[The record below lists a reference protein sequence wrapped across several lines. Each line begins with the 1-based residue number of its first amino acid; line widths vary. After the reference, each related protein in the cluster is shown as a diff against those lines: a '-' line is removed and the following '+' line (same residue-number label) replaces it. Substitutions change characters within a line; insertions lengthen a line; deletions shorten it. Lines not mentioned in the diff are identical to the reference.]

1 MMEEHKLKSIISEHI
16 GNKALLRSNAIS
28 ESNESRWPLVTKSIE
43 NMRVLL
49 QAFSEEQKQSKD
61 FDAIS
66 STGRAHVVHLVG
78 HVLREA
84 DAEKTQALTL
94 YCAPKELQEGEN
106 GKAYMDSLRKFIHS
120 IGMSNH
126 VCVLDSL
133 TVNLR
138 KEKGCSGPYSG
149 VSIFNI
155 PKKQQAGVLQMIEA
169 KLPSTDI
176 TVENGIQIKMADE
189 VPFAQ
194 LMELWAAVNEIIATD
209 FSAIKRKGN
218 VQVYIKNVREV
229 FPLRV
234 FLVEK
239 RADFQLTRLL
249 QAYADQSAILRIGLR
264 YLLHLLLG
272 DNFWHRKNSILV
284 AALWIS
290 FCMGKQMTIPFID
303 PKSLDDVPI
312 DSSESIFRK
321 SSCAVACSPNIL
333 GFTLLQ
339 FFHFCSTVRPGDI
352 DIDMRTEQ
360 GIRSFESSISLES
373 GSDIETSPM
382 TIIHAFTSVNLAA
395 NITERHVMKLQR
407 SARNFLVKR
416 FKGLPWIVKESTR
429 GYTRVGRRL
438 TDQCMDLLRSED
450 FFR

>member
-1 MMEEHKLKSIISEHI
+1 MMEENKLKSIISEHI
-16 GNKALLRSNAIS
+16 GDKALLRSNEIS

-61 FDAIS
+61 FDAIL
-66 STGRAHVVHLVG
+66 STERAHVVYLVG
-78 HVLREA
+78 DVLREA

-106 GKAYMDSLRKFIHS
+106 SKAYMDSLQKFIHS
-120 IGMSNH
+120 IRLSKH
-126 VCVLDSL
+126 VCMMDSL

-138 KEKGCSGPYSG
+138 KLKGRAGPYSG

-155 PKKQQAGVLQMIEA
+155 PKKQQARVLQMIEA

-194 LMELWAAVNEIIATD
+194 LMELWAAVNEIITTEC
-209 FSAIKRKGN
+209 FAIKHKVHVR
-218 VQVYIKNVREV
+218 VHIKTVREA
-229 FPLRV
+229 FPLRA

-249 QAYADQSAILRIGLR
+249 QAYADQSAIIQIGLR

-272 DNFWHRKNSILV
+272 DCFWHRRNLYHLS
-284 AALWIS
+284 ALWIS

-303 PKSLDDVPI
+303 PKSLDDVPS
-312 DSSESIFRK
+312 DSSESIYRK
-321 SSCAVACSPNIL
+321 SS
-333 GFTLLQ
+333 
-339 FFHFCSTVRPGDI
+339 
-352 DIDMRTEQ
+352 
-360 GIRSFESSISLES
+360 
-373 GSDIETSPM
+373 
-382 TIIHAFTSVNLAA
+382 
-395 NITERHVMKLQR
+395 
-407 SARNFLVKR
+407 
-416 FKGLPWIVKESTR
+416 
-429 GYTRVGRRL
+429 
-438 TDQCMDLLRSED
+438 
-450 FFR
+450 